1 MKKCFKIINL
11 IVGTI
16 LICDTIYSKNFESLI
31 KELEKKD
38 ATITKIK
45 ADYKQTINIVDLNQ
59 TYVIDSEFIFVFPDK
74 LRIEIT
80 NPFKQSIVVNNKKLF
95 IKNANEDIIY
105 TTNVEKYFSNNINIF
120 PLIFSKDQRYN
131 LSELV
136 KKTGLKFVTEE
147 DNYYVLSTRYAKGKV
162 YKDKKVGL
170 REGETR
176 FIMWIDKQTLF
187 PKKVDMISEKYIIET
202 ELKNYST
209 DFEVEDEYFDIK
221 KSSETKI
228 VELK

>member
-1 MKKCFKIINL
+1 MKKYFKIINL
-11 IVGTI
+11 IIGTV
-16 LICDTIYSKNFESLI
+16 LICETIYPKNFESLM

-38 ATITKIK
+38 ATIAKIK
-45 ADYKQTINIVDLNQ
+45 ADYKQTIIIVDLNQ
-59 TYVIDSEFIFVFPDK
+59 MYEIDSEFIFVFPDK

-80 NPFKQSIVVNNKKLF
+80 NPFKQSIVVNNRKLL
-95 IKNANEDIIY
+95 IKNANENIIY
-105 TTNVEKYFSNNINIF
+105 VTNVEKYFSDNINIF
-120 PLIFSKDQRYN
+120 PLIFSKDQKYN
-131 LSELV
+131 ISELV
-136 KKTGLKFVTEE
+136 KKTGLKFVNEE
-147 DNYYVLSTRYAKGKV
+147 EEHYVLSTRYAKGKT

-176 FIMWIDKQTLF
+176 FIMWIDKKTLF

-209 DFEVEDEYFDIK
+209 DFETNEEFFDIK

-228 VELK
+228 IELK